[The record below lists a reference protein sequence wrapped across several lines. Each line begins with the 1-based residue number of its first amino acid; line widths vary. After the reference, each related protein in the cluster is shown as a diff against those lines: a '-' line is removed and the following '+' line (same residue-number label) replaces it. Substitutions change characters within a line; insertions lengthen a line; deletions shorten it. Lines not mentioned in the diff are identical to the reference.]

1 MYKINIEEN
10 SLQKI
15 AEVSLSELQ
24 VRERFNLQEWLATT
38 PEVFDVLDDEEE
50 ALLIISKELPVN
62 TDSPNG
68 IRADLIALDRKG
80 RLVVI
85 ELKRGEARGDVDWQA
100 IKYAARCSRYTP
112 SKLIEIAADYMKK
125 PTSEVSRVIYEHIS
139 GNVEEGRE
147 YTDEEIREELSFLES
162 DRDLLE
168 TRIVLVAQQVNPEV
182 ASSALWLRKFGI
194 DVSCLTMKTYLD
206 ETAGRFLTVERVIP
220 LPDENDYIATR
231 SRKADV
237 QSARVRSGGS
247 RFGDD
252 VPNFNDEELEK
263 ELLRTLE
270 SDKGVIPRVKT
281 FLNELSCIQGND
293 ALTRDDMKRAL
304 VRAGFTEDV
313 GHAGRLLSN
322 ISQFVTKPKNRLMRQ
337 LVIYE
342 GGEGAGALKDNYRL
356 RNDSYKA
363 LVKKVIGQLTPPNK
377 N

>member
-1 MYKINIEEN
+1 MYKINLEEK

-15 AEVSLSELQ
+15 TEVPLSELK
-24 VRERFNLQEWLATT
+24 VRERYDLQEWLATT
-38 PEVFDVLDDEEE
+38 PEVFDVLDDEEG
-50 ALLIISKELPVN
+50 ALLIISKELAVN
-62 TDSPNG
+62 ADAPNG

-112 SKLIEIAADYMKK
+112 AKLIEIATEFMKK
-125 PTSEVSRVIYEHIS
+125 PVSEVGRAIYEHIS

-194 DVSCLTMKTYLD
+194 DVSCLAVKAHRD
-206 ETAGRFLTVERVIP
+206 DQAGLFLTVERVIP
-220 LPDENDYIATR
+220 LPEEDDYTATR
-231 SRKADV
+231 SKKGNSQTGRPRTGASK
-237 QSARVRSGGS
+237 
-247 RFGDD
+247 FGDD
-252 VPNFNDEELEK
+252 VSNFDDEDLEK
-263 ELLRTLE
+263 ALLRTLD
-270 SDKGVIPRVKT
+270 SDKGVIPRVKL
-281 FLNELSCIQGND
+281 FLQLLAAMPNEAALS
-293 ALTRDDMKRAL
+293 REEMKAAL
-304 VRAGFTEDV
+304 VQAGFTNDI

-337 LVIYE
+337 LITYE

-356 RNDSYKA
+356 RSESYKA
-363 LVKKVIGQLTPPNK
+363 LVQRVLEQLPPSI
-377 N
+377 

>member
-1 MYKINIEEN
+1 MYKINLEEK

-15 AEVSLSELQ
+15 TEVPLSELK
-24 VRERFNLQEWLATT
+24 VRERYDLQEWLATT
-38 PEVFDVLDDEEE
+38 PEVFDVLDDEEG
-50 ALLIISKELPVN
+50 ALLIISKELAVN
-62 TDSPNG
+62 ADAPNG

-112 SKLIEIAADYMKK
+112 AKLIEIATEFMKK
-125 PTSEVSRVIYEHIS
+125 PVSEVGRAIYEHIS
-139 GNVEEGRE
+139 GNAEEGRE

-194 DVSCLTMKTYLD
+194 DVSCLAVKAHRD
-206 ETAGRFLTVERVIP
+206 DQAGLFLTVERVIP
-220 LPDENDYIATR
+220 LPEEDDYTATR
-231 SRKADV
+231 SKKGNSQTGRPRTGASK
-237 QSARVRSGGS
+237 
-247 RFGDD
+247 FGDD
-252 VPNFNDEELEK
+252 VSNFDDEDLEK
-263 ELLRTLE
+263 ALLRTLD
-270 SDKGVIPRVKT
+270 SDKGVIPRVKL
-281 FLNELSCIQGND
+281 FLQLLAAMPNEAALS
-293 ALTRDDMKRAL
+293 REEMKAAL
-304 VRAGFTEDV
+304 VQAGFTNDI

-337 LVIYE
+337 LITYE

-356 RNDSYKA
+356 RGESYKA
-363 LVKKVIGQLTPPNK
+363 LVQRVLEQLPPSI
-377 N
+377 

>member
-1 MYKINIEEN
+1 MYKINLEEK

-15 AEVSLSELQ
+15 TEVPLSELK
-24 VRERFNLQEWLATT
+24 VRERYDLQEWLATT
-38 PEVFDVLDDEEE
+38 PEVFDVLDDEEG
-50 ALLIISKELPVN
+50 ALLIISKELAVN
-62 TDSPNG
+62 TDAPNG

-112 SKLIEIAADYMKK
+112 AKLIEIATEFMKK
-125 PTSEVSRVIYEHIS
+125 PVSEVGRAIYEHIS

-194 DVSCLTMKTYLD
+194 DVSCLAVKAHRD
-206 ETAGRFLTVERVIP
+206 DQAGLFLTVERVIP
-220 LPDENDYIATR
+220 LPEEDDYTATR
-231 SRKADV
+231 SKKGNSQTGRQRTGASKF
-237 QSARVRSGGS
+237 S
-247 RFGDD
+247 DD
-252 VPNFNDEELEK
+252 VSNLDDEDLEK
-263 ELLRTLE
+263 ALLRTLD
-270 SDKGVIPRVKT
+270 SDKGVIPRVKL
-281 FLNELSCIQGND
+281 FLELLAAMPNEAALSRG
-293 ALTRDDMKRAL
+293 DMKAAL
-304 VRAGFTEDV
+304 VKAGFTNDI
-313 GHAGRLLSN
+313 GQAGRLLSN

-337 LVIYE
+337 LITYE

-356 RNDSYKA
+356 RSESYKA
-363 LVKKVIGQLTPPNK
+363 LVQRVLEQLPPSI
-377 N
+377 

>member
-1 MYKINIEEN
+1 MYKINLEEK

-15 AEVSLSELQ
+15 TEVPLSELK
-24 VRERFNLQEWLATT
+24 VRERYDLQEWLATA
-38 PEVFDVLDDEEE
+38 PEVFDVLDDEEG
-50 ALLIISKELPVN
+50 ALLIISKELAVN
-62 TDSPNG
+62 ADAPNG

-112 SKLIEIAADYMKK
+112 AKLIEIATEFMKK
-125 PTSEVSRVIYEHIS
+125 PVSEVGRAIYEHIS

-194 DVSCLTMKTYLD
+194 DVSCLAVKAHRD
-206 ETAGRFLTVERVIP
+206 DQAGLFLTVERVIP
-220 LPDENDYIATR
+220 LPEEDDYTATR
-231 SRKADV
+231 SKKGNSQTGHPRTGASKF
-237 QSARVRSGGS
+237 S
-247 RFGDD
+247 DD
-252 VPNFNDEELEK
+252 VSNLDDEDLEK
-263 ELLRTLE
+263 ALLRTLD
-270 SDKGVIPRVKT
+270 SDKGVIPRVKL
-281 FLNELSCIQGND
+281 FLQLLAAMPNVAALS
-293 ALTRDDMKRAL
+293 REEMKAAL
-304 VRAGFTEDV
+304 VQAGFTNDI

-337 LVIYE
+337 LITYE

-356 RNDSYKA
+356 RSEAYKA
-363 LVKKVIGQLTPPNK
+363 LVQRVLDQLPTSI
-377 N
+377 

>member
-1 MYKINIEEN
+1 MYKINLEEK

-15 AEVSLSELQ
+15 TEVPLSELK
-24 VRERFNLQEWLATT
+24 VRERYDLQEWLATT
-38 PEVFDVLDDEEE
+38 PEVFDVLDDEEG
-50 ALLIISKELPVN
+50 ALLIISKELAVN
-62 TDSPNG
+62 ADAPNG

-112 SKLIEIAADYMKK
+112 AKLIEIATEFMKK
-125 PTSEVSRVIYEHIS
+125 PVSEVGRAIYEHIS

-194 DVSCLTMKTYLD
+194 DVSCLAVKAHRD
-206 ETAGRFLTVERVIP
+206 DQAGLFLTVERVIP
-220 LPDENDYIATR
+220 LPEEDDYTATR
-231 SRKADV
+231 SKKGNSQTGRPRTGASK
-237 QSARVRSGGS
+237 
-247 RFGDD
+247 FGDD
-252 VPNFNDEELEK
+252 VSNFDDEDLEK
-263 ELLRTLE
+263 ALLRTLD
-270 SDKGVIPRVKT
+270 SDKGVIPRVKL
-281 FLNELSCIQGND
+281 FLQLLAAMPNEAALS
-293 ALTRDDMKRAL
+293 REEMKAAL
-304 VRAGFTEDV
+304 VQAGFTNDI

-337 LVIYE
+337 LITYE

-356 RNDSYKA
+356 RGESYKA
-363 LVKKVIGQLTPPNK
+363 LVQRVLEQLPPSI
-377 N
+377 

>member
-1 MYKINIEEN
+1 MYKINLEEK

-15 AEVSLSELQ
+15 TEVPLSELK
-24 VRERFNLQEWLATT
+24 VRERYDLQEWLATT
-38 PEVFDVLDDEEE
+38 PEVFDVLDDEEG
-50 ALLIISKELPVN
+50 ALLIISKELAVN
-62 TDSPNG
+62 ADAPNG

-112 SKLIEIAADYMKK
+112 AKLIEIATEFMKK
-125 PTSEVSRVIYEHIS
+125 PVSEVGRAIYEHIS

-194 DVSCLTMKTYLD
+194 DVSCLAVKAHRD
-206 ETAGRFLTVERVIP
+206 DQAGLFLTVERVIP
-220 LPDENDYIATR
+220 LPEEDDYTATR
-231 SRKADV
+231 SKKGNSQTGRPRTGASKFSDYV
-237 QSARVRSGGS
+237 SNL
-247 RFGDD
+247 DD
-252 VPNFNDEELEK
+252 EDLEK
-263 ELLRTLE
+263 ALLRTLD
-270 SDKGVIPRVKT
+270 SDKGVIPRVKL
-281 FLNELSCIQGND
+281 FLQLLAAMPNVAALS
-293 ALTRDDMKRAL
+293 REEMKAAL
-304 VRAGFTEDV
+304 VQAGFTNDI

-337 LVIYE
+337 LITYE

-356 RNDSYKA
+356 RGESYKA
-363 LVKKVIGQLTPPNK
+363 LVQRVLEQLPPSI
-377 N
+377 

>member
-1 MYKINIEEN
+1 MYKINLEEK

-15 AEVSLSELQ
+15 SEVPLSELK
-24 VRERFNLQEWLATT
+24 VRERYDLQEWLATT
-38 PEVFDVLDDEEE
+38 PEVFDVLDDEEG
-50 ALLIISKELPVN
+50 ALLIISKELAVN
-62 TDSPNG
+62 ADAPNG

-112 SKLIEIAADYMKK
+112 AKLIEIATEFMKK
-125 PTSEVSRVIYEHIS
+125 PVSEVGRAIYEHIS

-194 DVSCLTMKTYLD
+194 DVSCLAVKAHRD
-206 ETAGRFLTVERVIP
+206 DQAGLFLTVERVIP
-220 LPDENDYIATR
+220 LPEEDDYTATR
-231 SRKADV
+231 SKKGNSQTGRPRTGASKF
-237 QSARVRSGGS
+237 S
-247 RFGDD
+247 DD
-252 VPNFNDEELEK
+252 VSNLDDEDLEK
-263 ELLRTLE
+263 ALLRTLD
-270 SDKGVIPRVKT
+270 SDKGVIPRVKL
-281 FLNELSCIQGND
+281 FLQLLAAIQNEAALS
-293 ALTRDDMKRAL
+293 REEMKAAL
-304 VRAGFTEDV
+304 VQAGFTNDI

-337 LVIYE
+337 LITYE

-356 RNDSYKA
+356 RSESYKA
-363 LVKKVIGQLTPPNK
+363 LVQRVLEQLPPSI
-377 N
+377 

>member
-1 MYKINIEEN
+1 MYKINLEEK

-15 AEVSLSELQ
+15 TEVPLSELK
-24 VRERFNLQEWLATT
+24 VRERYDLQEWLATT
-38 PEVFDVLDDEEE
+38 PEVFDVLDDEEG
-50 ALLIISKELPVN
+50 ALLIISKELAVN
-62 TDSPNG
+62 ADAPNG

-112 SKLIEIAADYMKK
+112 AKLIEIATEFMKK
-125 PTSEVSRVIYEHIS
+125 PVSEVGRAIYEHIS

-194 DVSCLTMKTYLD
+194 DVSCLAVKAHRD
-206 ETAGRFLTVERVIP
+206 DQAGLFLTVERVIP
-220 LPDENDYIATR
+220 LPEEDDYTATR
-231 SRKADV
+231 SKKGNSQTGRPRTGASKF
-237 QSARVRSGGS
+237 S
-247 RFGDD
+247 DD
-252 VPNFNDEELEK
+252 VSNLDDEDLEK
-263 ELLRTLE
+263 ALLRTLD
-270 SDKGVIPRVKT
+270 SDKGVIPRVKL
-281 FLNELSCIQGND
+281 FLQLLAAIQNEAALS
-293 ALTRDDMKRAL
+293 REEMKAAL
-304 VRAGFTEDV
+304 VQAGFTNDI

-337 LVIYE
+337 LITYE

-356 RNDSYKA
+356 RGESYKA
-363 LVKKVIGQLTPPNK
+363 LVQRVLEQLPPSI
-377 N
+377 

>member
-1 MYKINIEEN
+1 MYKINLEEK

-15 AEVSLSELQ
+15 TEVSLSELK
-24 VRERFNLQEWLATT
+24 VKERYDLQEWLATT
-38 PEVFDVLDDEEE
+38 PEVFDVLDDEEGS
-50 ALLIISKELPVN
+50 LLIISKELPVN
-62 TDSPNG
+62 ADSPNG

-112 SKLIEIAADYMKK
+112 AKLIEIATEFMKK
-125 PTSEVSRVIYEHIS
+125 PVSEVGRAIYEHIS

-182 ASSALWLRKFGI
+182 ASSALWLRKYGI
-194 DVSCLTMKTYLD
+194 DVSCLAVKAHRDDQTGL
-206 ETAGRFLTVERVIP
+206 FLTVERVIP
-220 LPDENDYIATR
+220 LPEEDDYTATR
-231 SRKADV
+231 SKKGNSQTGRPRTGASK
-237 QSARVRSGGS
+237 
-247 RFGDD
+247 FGDD
-252 VPNFNDEELEK
+252 VSNFDDEDLEK
-263 ELLRTLE
+263 ALLRTLD
-270 SDKGVIPRVKT
+270 SDKGVIPRVKL
-281 FLNELSCIQGND
+281 FLQLLAAMPNEAALS
-293 ALTRDDMKRAL
+293 REEMKAAL
-304 VRAGFTEDV
+304 VQAGFTNDI

-337 LVIYE
+337 LITYE

-356 RNDSYKA
+356 RGESYKA
-363 LVKKVIGQLTPPNK
+363 LVQRVLEQLPPSI
-377 N
+377 

>member
-1 MYKINIEEN
+1 MYKINLEEK

-15 AEVSLSELQ
+15 SEVPLSELK
-24 VRERFNLQEWLATT
+24 VKERYDLQEWLATA
-38 PEVFDVLDDEEE
+38 PEVFDVLDDEEG
-50 ALLIISKELPVN
+50 ALLIISKELAVN
-62 TDSPNG
+62 ADAPNG

-112 SKLIEIAADYMKK
+112 AKLIEIATEFMKK
-125 PTSEVSRVIYEHIS
+125 PVSEVGRAIYEHIS

-194 DVSCLTMKTYLD
+194 DVSCLAVKAHRD
-206 ETAGRFLTVERVIP
+206 DQAGLFLTVERVIP
-220 LPDENDYIATR
+220 LPEEDDYTATR
-231 SRKADV
+231 SKKGNSQTGRPRTGASK
-237 QSARVRSGGS
+237 
-247 RFGDD
+247 FGDD
-252 VPNFNDEELEK
+252 VSNFDDEDLEK
-263 ELLRTLE
+263 ALLRTLD
-270 SDKGVIPRVKT
+270 SDKGVIPRVKL
-281 FLNELSCIQGND
+281 FLQLLAAMPNVAALS
-293 ALTRDDMKRAL
+293 REEMKAAL
-304 VRAGFTEDV
+304 VQAGFTNDI

-337 LVIYE
+337 LITYE

-356 RNDSYKA
+356 RSEAYKA
-363 LVKKVIGQLTPPNK
+363 LVQRVLEQLPPSI
-377 N
+377 

>member
-1 MYKINIEEN
+1 M
-10 SLQKI
+10 
-15 AEVSLSELQ
+15 SELK
-24 VRERFNLQEWLATT
+24 VRERYDLQEWLATT
-38 PEVFDVLDDEEE
+38 PEVFDVLDDEEG
-50 ALLIISKELPVN
+50 ALLIISKELAVN
-62 TDSPNG
+62 ADAPNG

-112 SKLIEIAADYMKK
+112 AKLIEIATEFMKK
-125 PTSEVSRVIYEHIS
+125 PVSEVGRAIYEHIS

-194 DVSCLTMKTYLD
+194 DVSCLAVKAHRD
-206 ETAGRFLTVERVIP
+206 DQAGLFLTVERVIP
-220 LPDENDYIATR
+220 LPEEDDYTATR
-231 SRKADV
+231 SKKGNSQTGRPRTGASK
-237 QSARVRSGGS
+237 
-247 RFGDD
+247 FGDD
-252 VPNFNDEELEK
+252 VSNFDDEDLEK
-263 ELLRTLE
+263 ALLRTLD
-270 SDKGVIPRVKT
+270 SDKGVIPRVKL
-281 FLNELSCIQGND
+281 FLQLLAAMPNEAALS
-293 ALTRDDMKRAL
+293 REEMKAAL
-304 VRAGFTEDV
+304 VQAGFTNDI

-337 LVIYE
+337 LITYE

-356 RNDSYKA
+356 RSESYKA
-363 LVKKVIGQLTPPNK
+363 LVQRVLEQLPPSI
-377 N
+377 

>member
-1 MYKINIEEN
+1 MYKINLEEK

-15 AEVSLSELQ
+15 TEVPLSELK
-24 VRERFNLQEWLATT
+24 VRERYDLQEWLATT
-38 PEVFDVLDDEEE
+38 PEVFDVLDDEEG
-50 ALLIISKELPVN
+50 ALLIISKELAVN
-62 TDSPNG
+62 ADAPNG

-112 SKLIEIAADYMKK
+112 AKLIEIATEFMKK
-125 PTSEVSRVIYEHIS
+125 PVSEVGRAIYEHIS

-194 DVSCLTMKTYLD
+194 DVSCLAVKAHRD
-206 ETAGRFLTVERVIP
+206 DQAGLFLTVERVIP
-220 LPDENDYIATR
+220 LPEEDDYTATR
-231 SRKADV
+231 SKKGNSQTGRPRTGASK
-237 QSARVRSGGS
+237 
-247 RFGDD
+247 FGDD
-252 VPNFNDEELEK
+252 VSNFDDEDLEK
-263 ELLRTLE
+263 ALLRTLD
-270 SDKGVIPRVKT
+270 SDKGVIPRVKL
-281 FLNELSCIQGND
+281 FLQLLAAMPNVAALS
-293 ALTRDDMKRAL
+293 REEMKAAL
-304 VRAGFTEDV
+304 VQAGFTNDI

-337 LVIYE
+337 LITYE

-356 RNDSYKA
+356 RSESYKA
-363 LVKKVIGQLTPPNK
+363 LVQRVLEQLPPSI
-377 N
+377 

>member
-1 MYKINIEEN
+1 MYKINLEEK

-15 AEVSLSELQ
+15 TEVPLSELK
-24 VRERFNLQEWLATT
+24 VRERYDLQEWLATT
-38 PEVFDVLDDEEE
+38 PEVFDVLDDEEG
-50 ALLIISKELPVN
+50 ALLIISKELAVN
-62 TDSPNG
+62 ADAPNG

-112 SKLIEIAADYMKK
+112 AKLIEIATEFMKK
-125 PTSEVSRVIYEHIS
+125 PVSEVGRAIYEHIS

-194 DVSCLTMKTYLD
+194 DVSCLAVKAHRD
-206 ETAGRFLTVERVIP
+206 DQAGLFLTVERVIP
-220 LPDENDYIATR
+220 LPEEDDYTATR
-231 SRKADV
+231 SKKGNSQTGRPRTGASK
-237 QSARVRSGGS
+237 
-247 RFGDD
+247 FGDD
-252 VPNFNDEELEK
+252 VSNFDDEDLEK
-263 ELLRTLE
+263 ALLRTLD
-270 SDKGVIPRVKT
+270 SDKGVIPRVKL
-281 FLNELSCIQGND
+281 FLQLLAAMPNEAALS
-293 ALTRDDMKRAL
+293 REEMKAAL
-304 VRAGFTEDV
+304 VQAGFTNDI

-337 LVIYE
+337 LITYE

-356 RNDSYKA
+356 RSEAYKA
-363 LVKKVIGQLTPPNK
+363 LVQRVLEQLPPSI
-377 N
+377 

>member
-1 MYKINIEEN
+1 MYKINLEEK

-15 AEVSLSELQ
+15 TEVPLSELK
-24 VRERFNLQEWLATT
+24 VRERYDLQEWLATT
-38 PEVFDVLDDEEE
+38 PEVFDVLDDEEG
-50 ALLIISKELPVN
+50 ALLIISKEIAVN
-62 TDSPNG
+62 ADAPNG

-112 SKLIEIAADYMKK
+112 AKLIEIATEFMKK
-125 PTSEVSRVIYEHIS
+125 PVSEVGRAIYEHIS

-194 DVSCLTMKTYLD
+194 DVSCLAVKAHRD
-206 ETAGRFLTVERVIP
+206 DQAGLFLTVERVIP
-220 LPDENDYIATR
+220 LPEEDDYTATR
-231 SRKADV
+231 SKKGNSQTGRPRTGASKF
-237 QSARVRSGGS
+237 S
-247 RFGDD
+247 DD
-252 VPNFNDEELEK
+252 VSNLDNEDLEK
-263 ELLRTLE
+263 ALLRTLD
-270 SDKGVIPRVKT
+270 SDKGVIPRVKL
-281 FLNELSCIQGND
+281 FLQLLAAIQNEAALS
-293 ALTRDDMKRAL
+293 REEMKAAL
-304 VRAGFTEDV
+304 VQAGFTNDI

-337 LVIYE
+337 LITYE

-356 RNDSYKA
+356 RSESYKA
-363 LVKKVIGQLTPPNK
+363 LVQRVLEQLPPSI
-377 N
+377 

>member
-1 MYKINIEEN
+1 MYKINLEEK

-15 AEVSLSELQ
+15 TEVPLSELK
-24 VRERFNLQEWLATT
+24 VRERYDLQEWLATT
-38 PEVFDVLDDEEE
+38 PEVFDVLDDEEGS
-50 ALLIISKELPVN
+50 LLIISKELPVN
-62 TDSPNG
+62 ADSPNG

-112 SKLIEIAADYMKK
+112 AKLIEIATEFMKK
-125 PTSEVSRVIYEHIS
+125 PVSEVGRAIYEHIS

-194 DVSCLTMKTYLD
+194 DVSCLAVKAHRD
-206 ETAGRFLTVERVIP
+206 DQAGLFLTVERVIP
-220 LPDENDYIATR
+220 LPEEDDYTATR
-231 SRKADV
+231 SKKGNSQTGHPRTGASKF
-237 QSARVRSGGS
+237 S
-247 RFGDD
+247 DD
-252 VPNFNDEELEK
+252 VSNLDDEDLEK
-263 ELLRTLE
+263 ALLRTLD
-270 SDKGVIPRVKT
+270 SDKGVIPRVKL
-281 FLNELSCIQGND
+281 FLQLLAAIPDEAALSRE
-293 ALTRDDMKRAL
+293 AMKAAL
-304 VRAGFTEDV
+304 VQAGFTNDI

-337 LVIYE
+337 LITYE

-356 RNDSYKA
+356 RSEAYKA
-363 LVKKVIGQLTPPNK
+363 LVQRVLDQLPTSI
-377 N
+377 

>member
-1 MYKINIEEN
+1 MYKINLEEK

-15 AEVSLSELQ
+15 TEVPLSELK
-24 VRERFNLQEWLATT
+24 VRERYDLQEWLATT
-38 PEVFDVLDDEEE
+38 PEVFDVLDDEEG
-50 ALLIISKELPVN
+50 ALLIISKELAVN
-62 TDSPNG
+62 ADAPNG

-112 SKLIEIAADYMKK
+112 AKLIEIATEFMKK
-125 PTSEVSRVIYEHIS
+125 PVSEVGRAIYEHIS

-194 DVSCLTMKTYLD
+194 DVSCLAVKAHRD
-206 ETAGRFLTVERVIP
+206 DQAGLFLTVERVIP
-220 LPDENDYIATR
+220 LPEEDDYTATR
-231 SRKADV
+231 SKKGNSQTGRPRTGASKF
-237 QSARVRSGGS
+237 S
-247 RFGDD
+247 DD
-252 VPNFNDEELEK
+252 VSNLDDEDLEK
-263 ELLRTLE
+263 ALLRTLD
-270 SDKGVIPRVKT
+270 SDKGVIPRVKL
-281 FLNELSCIQGND
+281 FLQLLAAIQNEAALS
-293 ALTRDDMKRAL
+293 REEMKAAL
-304 VRAGFTEDV
+304 VQAGFTNDI

-337 LVIYE
+337 LITYE

-356 RNDSYKA
+356 RSESYKA
-363 LVKKVIGQLTPPNK
+363 LVQRVLEQLPPSI
-377 N
+377 